1 MNQISKFGLML
12 LGHLGLFFLQNFQT
26 CKWEFSQARK
36 DVRFGSPDIP
46 QINAVTAA
54 AAFYLRNLI

>member
-12 LGHLGLFFLQNFQT
+12 GHLGLVFPPKLSN
-26 CKWEFSQARK
+26 CKWEFSQASRK

-46 QINAVTAA
+46 QINA